1 MDSMTLIGT
10 SGAAICLIAFVL
22 TQFHEWEGDY
32 LIYEFFNFFGSL
44 LLLIYAVYLN
54 SYPFIVLNTIWGGVA
69 LWYVVVDF
77 IRNSHR
83 KNHLFFHHRTFFQKW
98 ME

>member
-1 MDSMTLIGT
+1 MDSITLIGT
-10 SGAAICLIAFVL
+10 SGAAICLVAFVL

-32 LIYEFFNFFGSL
+32 LIYEFFNFLGSL

-69 LWYVVVDF
+69 LWYVFVDLK
-77 IRNSHR
+77 RNMHM
-83 KNHLFFHHRTFFQKW
+83 KNNL
-98 ME
+98 